1 MQSKKIL
8 MITTGGTIASGKT
21 ENGLAPLHSGA
32 QLLSYLPQLTEQP
45 HITVRDV
52 FDIDSTDM
60 TTEMR
65 LQIAAYIWQRR
76 GAYDGFVVV
85 HGTDTLAYTAA
96 FLYHALENFPKPVII
111 TGAQEPIS
119 APKTDAVRNLADA
132 IQVAC
137 TNYFGVAAVFGGR
150 IMHGSCV
157 YKYHTKDYDAFRS
170 IGREDDGYIEN
181 GRVYIVSTPEASRG
195 EPFCRTK
202 VLRSV
207 GVIPVF
213 PDLKAETL
221 RAFAVY
227 DALIMEAYGSG
238 GMQHELQDAAAFLL
252 EQGTRVYMASQC
264 MEDGVQLD
272 RYAVGSR
279 ALELGLVALGNTTM
293 ENAIAEIMFGKR

>member
-1 MQSKKIL
+1 MQGKKIL
-8 MITTGGTIASGKT
+8 MITTGGTIASVNT

-32 QLLSYLPQLTEQP
+32 QLLAYLPDLAEYP
-45 HITVRDV
+45 LITVHDV

-60 TTEMR
+60 TTGMR
-65 LQIAAYIWQRR
+65 LQIAACIWQHRE
-76 GAYDGFVVV
+76 AYDGFVVV

-96 FLYHALENFPKPVII
+96 FLHHALEHFQKSVIV

-119 APKTDAVRNLADA
+119 APETDAVRNLADA

-137 TNYFGVAAVFGGR
+137 TSYFGVAAVFGGR
-150 IMHGSCV
+150 IMRGSCV

-170 IGREDDGYIEN
+170 IGREDDGYIDG
-181 GRVYIVSTPEASRG
+181 GRVCILSTPEASQR
-195 EPFCRTK
+195 EPFCRTE
-202 VLRSV
+202 VLCSV

-221 RAFAVY
+221 RAFSVY
-227 DALIMEAYGSG
+227 DALIIEAYGSG
-238 GMQHELQDAAAFLL
+238 GMQHELQDAAAYLL

-264 MEDGVQLD
+264 MEGGVQLD

-279 ALELGLVALGNTTM
+279 ALALGLVALGSMTM